1 MWKVNF
7 LSTAESGE
15 NRAVVGHSGKVF
27 PFWSPKS
34 NIEKVFLSFY
44 STSVTRKP
52 EAYLFHNLTSWDMGK
67 NVPPFCDFFCLS
79 SSNLNFRFKIGLKI
93 VSKLRTYSKINFYR
107 SYLKQKY
114 RLLCV
119 SPEKLSLTLR
129 THYDLVTRF

>member
-52 EAYLFHNLTSWDMGK
+52 EAYMFHNLTSWDMGK
-67 NVPPFCDFFCLS
+67 KVPPPFT
-79 SSNLNFRFKIGLKI
+79 NNF
-93 VSKLRTYSKINFYR
+93 V
-107 SYLKQKY
+107 
-114 RLLCV
+114 C
-119 SPEKLSLTLR
+119 P
-129 THYDLVTRF
+129 LVTLIFDLKSD